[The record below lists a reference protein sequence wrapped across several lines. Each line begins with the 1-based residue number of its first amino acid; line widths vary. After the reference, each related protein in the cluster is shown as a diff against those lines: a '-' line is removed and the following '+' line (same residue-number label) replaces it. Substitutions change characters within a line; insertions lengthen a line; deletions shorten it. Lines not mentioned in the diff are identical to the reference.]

1 MKMKREFT
9 SELIKASNTVFLK
22 NGVVAKHLII
32 SEGKMSYWVTNEG
45 RVFNENGK
53 EMKQMVQPNGYLT
66 VKIGG
71 FKITVHKL
79 VALLFL
85 PQVKGKLTV
94 DHLDRNRQ
102 NNHISNLR
110 WADQVE
116 QARNRRRPKTGVQKV
131 ILKGRASTIYL
142 PSIQAASEFLDRSHS
157 TVSRAIKDGKEI
169 KGFIIERAA

>member
-1 MKMKREFT
+1 MKKLFT
-9 SELIKASNTVFLK
+9 TDLIKANQTVIFPC
-22 NGVVAKHLII
+22 GVVAKHLII
-32 SEGKMSYWVTNEG
+32 NEDKMSYWVTNEG
-45 RVFNENGK
+45 RVFNNEGK

-85 PQVKGKLTV
+85 PQVEGKVTV

-116 QARNRRRPKTGVQKV
+116 QARNRRKPKTGVQKV
-131 ILKGRASTIYL
+131 ILRGRSSTIHL
-142 PSIQAASEFLDRSHS
+142 PSIQAASEYLDRSHS
-157 TVSRAIKDGKEI
+157 TVSRAIRDGKEI